1 METHQHILVLFAL
14 LGPLASF
21 TTAGLLPRAK
31 TKPIAAVCLLWMTI
45 AFLSA
50 ALLLAARW
58 NEPVLNLPE
67 SREFYWSKIER
78 SIASAERIAPPAA
91 SRPWWMR
98 LVAPLAGAVALF
110 AVLMTM
116 VDRNASNPI
125 AISQSLGS
133 AVAPMHE
140 VEQQS
145 TDVSTI
151 TFRSEAEGVTV
162 VWVSNT
168 K

>member
-1 METHQHILVLFAL
+1 MKTETQLKVQSYLDNELSPGDARKVGQMISSDAEARELYAELKETKEILLE
-14 LGPLASF
+14 
-21 TTAGLLPRAK
+21 
-31 TKPIAAVCLLWMTI
+31 
-45 AFLSA
+45 
-50 ALLLAARW
+50 

>member
-1 METHQHILVLFAL
+1 MKTETQLKVQSYLDNELSPGDARKVGQMISSDAEARELYTELKETKEILVE
-14 LGPLASF
+14 
-21 TTAGLLPRAK
+21 
-31 TKPIAAVCLLWMTI
+31 
-45 AFLSA
+45 
-50 ALLLAARW
+50 
-58 NEPVLNLPE
+58 NEPVLKLQE

-110 AVLMTM
+110 AVLLSM
-116 VDRNASNPI
+116 VDRDASNPI

-133 AVAPMHE
+133 AAAAPMHE

-145 TDVSTI
+145 TEVSTI

-168 K
+168 Q

>member
-1 METHQHILVLFAL
+1 MKTETQLKVQSYLDNELSPGDARKVGQMISSDAEARELYAELKETKEILLE
-14 LGPLASF
+14 
-21 TTAGLLPRAK
+21 
-31 TKPIAAVCLLWMTI
+31 
-45 AFLSA
+45 
-50 ALLLAARW
+50 
-58 NEPVLNLPE
+58 NEPVLNLQE

-78 SIASAERIAPPAA
+78 SIASAERIASPAA